1 MPCSAAP
8 PPDISRSAAPPPDI
22 SRSAEREISGGGAD
36 VLRCDVPCDDVCDGS
51 RILPRIDLVVGT
63 KLRSDMSGGE
73 VVCRYNKTLQ
83 YLWSFDEYLCTNPAW
98 NSTEQRLDRD
108 EKCPRHVRK
117 CPLWPV
123 RSRGGRFLAGI
134 VDSTR
139 VRVACLP

>member
-1 MPCSAAP
+1 MPC
-8 PPDISRSAAPPPDI
+8 SAAPPPDI

-83 YLWSFDEYLCTNPAW
+83 YLWSFDEYLCTNPVLEITTPDMVISYLICLSLGFVIA
-98 NSTEQRLDRD
+98 
-108 EKCPRHVRK
+108 RHILY
-117 CPLWPV
+117 PGA
-123 RSRGGRFLAGI
+123 RGGSPVFYLIAQ
-134 VDSTR
+134 VSE
-139 VRVACLP
+139 L